1 MVSRAREYSMLP
13 TAGLKLYRFVLVEDM
28 TRAVL
33 QKTVVLIVLFADP
46 PQRLSEVLVGK
57 LVYH

>member
-1 MVSRAREYSMLP
+1 MLP
-13 TAGLKLYRFVLVEDM
+13 TAGLTLYRFVLVEDM